1 MPLHKDGPPVP
12 AKRSDKARMQ
22 LTVHGVVAGGGLE
35 AEAAPL
41 GETLWL
47 GSRAGATGE
56 PLCAGE
62 VAL

>member
-1 MPLHKDGPPVP
+1 
-12 AKRSDKARMQ
+12 MQ
-22 LTVHGVVAGGGLE
+22 LTVHGVVAGRGLD

-47 GSRAGATGE
+47 SYRAWSTGE
-56 PLCAGE
+56 ALFAGK

>member
-1 MPLHKDGPPVP
+1 
-12 AKRSDKARMQ
+12 MQ
-22 LTVHGVVAGGGLE
+22 LTIHGVVAGGGLD

-47 GSRAGATGE
+47 RYRAWATGE
-56 PLCAGE
+56 TLFAGK

>member
-1 MPLHKDGPPVP
+1 
-12 AKRSDKARMQ
+12 MQ
-22 LTVHGVVAGGGLE
+22 LTIHGIVAGRGLD

-47 GSRAGATGE
+47 GYRAWSTGE
-56 PLCAGE
+56 TLFARK